1 MITIKSHLIQQTM
14 IVMTLILVFAAFSMI
29 WPAIIAL
36 SFGILLLLQ
45 YFGVE
50 QERVILSWAEIDN
63 VSITCVS
70 FNSGFSAV
78 C

>member
-1 MITIKSHLIQQTM
+1 MITIKSHLLQQTM
-14 IVMTLILVFAAFSMI
+14 VVMTLILLFAALSMI
-29 WPAIIAL
+29 WPTIIAL
-36 SFGILLLLQ
+36 SFGILLLIQ

-50 QERVILSWAEIDN
+50 QERVILSWAETDN

-70 FNSGFSAV
+70 FNSGFSTV